1 MHVHLALRC
10 HGIMS
15 MITHVLHGKN
25 VTKGDI
31 FK

>member
-1 MHVHLALRC
+1 MHVHLALRT
-10 HGIMS
+10 HGIVS
-15 MITHVLHGKN
+15 MITHVRYLLG